1 MEIIEHLHAFLL
13 CFTSSNNLNTYL
25 LEGSN
30 RIFINLK
37 HAKLI
42 KHAEND
48 HLTLNTKAGR

>member
-1 MEIIEHLHAFLL
+1 MEIIEHLHAFLR

-30 RIFINLK
+30 RIFISP
-37 HAKLI
+37 

-48 HLTLNTKAGR
+48 LSDLNTKAGR

>member
-1 MEIIEHLHAFLL
+1 MEIIKHLPAFLR

-37 HAKLI
+37 HTKLI

-48 HLTLNTKAGR
+48 LSTLNIKVGR

>member
-1 MEIIEHLHAFLL
+1 MEFIEHLPAFLR

-25 LEGSN
+25 LEGPN

-48 HLTLNTKAGR
+48 LSTLNIKVGR